1 MHEKVFYTFSYQG
14 KEYRLENHGLASG
27 SQSQKKVDMQI
38 NDLLNHTS
46 EWLKGTGPNS
56 DIVIS
61 SRIRLARN
69 LNKYPFPH
77 WASKIQLEEIL
88 VKTSDAMDKVDMLKS
103 STLFRL
109 ADLDAIDK
117 QFLVERHLMSIE
129 HAQKTEQ
136 KALLVD
142 DEEIIAVM
150 INEEDH
156 LRIQLMQS
164 GFNLFEARDII
175 NRVDDALAKLLDY
188 AYLDDFGYLT
198 ACPTNTGTGMR
209 GSVMLHLPALVMSR
223 QIERVLAAIAKL
235 SFTTRGLYG
244 EGTQASGNFFQISN
258 QVSLGHGEDEII
270 ENINGLIRQ
279 IIEQETQARQI
290 LISKN
295 KEVLE
300 DRINRSLGILKNA
313 RIITSQETIE
323 LLSMVRLGSDLG
335 MVKDIDRRTIN
346 ELFIITQ
353 PAHLQKL
360 ENKKLSSDERDLKRA
375 QLIRKKLNLL

>member
-1 MHEKVFYTFSYQG
+1 
-14 KEYRLENHGLASG
+14 
-27 SQSQKKVDMQI
+27 MQI

-46 EWLKGTGPNS
+46 EWLRGTGPNS

-61 SRIRLARN
+61 SRVRLARN

-77 WASKIQLEEIL
+77 WASKIQLEEIMAK
-88 VKTSDAMDKVDMLKS
+88 VADATARIDMLKR
-103 STLFRL
+103 STFFRL
-109 ADLDAIDK
+109 ADLDPIDK

-129 HAQKTEQ
+129 HTQKTEH

-164 GFNLFEARDII
+164 GFNLFESWEII
-175 NRVDDALAKLLDY
+175 NRLDDSLSGLLDY

-258 QVSLGHGEDEII
+258 QVSLGHSENEII

-279 IIEQETQARQI
+279 IIEQETQAREI
-290 LISKN
+290 MLSKSR
-295 KEVLE
+295 EILE
-300 DRINRSLGILKNA
+300 DRINRSLGILKSA

-323 LLSMVRLGSDLG
+323 LLSMVRLGCDLG
-335 MVKDIDRRTIN
+335 MIKDITRRTIN
-346 ELFIITQ
+346 ELFITTQ

-360 ENKKLSSDERDLKRA
+360 ENKKFTSQERDLRRA
-375 QLIRKKLNLL
+375 QLIRNKLNLL